1 MAVAVGELR
10 RKREAMDNLVSEI
23 SKGEEENITTSIRI
37 AIEVQNI
44 SCLSILHLITNFYS
58 ARMVG

>member
-23 SKGEEENITTSIRI
+23 AKGEEDNISASIRM
-37 AIEVQNI
+37 AIEVR
-44 SCLSILHLITNFYS
+44 LSEDP
-58 ARMVG
+58 